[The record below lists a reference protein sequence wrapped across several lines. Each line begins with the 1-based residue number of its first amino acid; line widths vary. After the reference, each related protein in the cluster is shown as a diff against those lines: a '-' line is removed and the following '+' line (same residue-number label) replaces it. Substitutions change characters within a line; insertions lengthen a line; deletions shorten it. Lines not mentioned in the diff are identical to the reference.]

1 MADGNQV
8 RREPPAPITEAEKA
22 RRRDIISRTDHSL
35 LLEGGK
41 RSDLGNRAAEL
52 WAEGKITAEEK
63 REMVIDKYR
72 QVAASNGIEYD
83 G

>member
-8 RREPPAPITEAEKA
+8 RREPRVPITEAEKD
-22 RRRDIISRTDHSL
+22 RRRDIVSRTDHSL
-35 LLEGGK
+35 LLEGGE
-41 RSDLGNRAAEL
+41 RSDLGNRAAKL

>member
-8 RREPPAPITEAEKA
+8 RREPPVPITEAEKA
-22 RRRDIISRTDHSL
+22 RRRDIVSRSDHSAH
-35 LLEGGK
+35 LEGGK
-41 RSDLGNRAAEL
+41 RSDLGKRAAEL

-63 REMVIDKYR
+63 REMLIDKYR